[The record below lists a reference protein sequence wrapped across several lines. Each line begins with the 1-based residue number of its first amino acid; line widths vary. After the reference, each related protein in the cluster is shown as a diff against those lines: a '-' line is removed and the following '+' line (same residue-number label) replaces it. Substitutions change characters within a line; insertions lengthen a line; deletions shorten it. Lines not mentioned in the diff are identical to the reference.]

1 MSCILQVVE
10 DVAGYEFRAVVSAR
24 EVFVAVAVDEVIT
37 AVYLCELS
45 NNFVFVSA
53 DVISLYAKRYSLDS
67 L

>member
-10 DVAGYEFRAVVSAR
+10 DVAGYEVRAVVSAR
-24 EVFVAVAVDEVIT
+24 KVFVAVSVDEVIT

-53 DVISLYAKRYSLDS
+53 DVISLYAKCYGCDGL
-67 L
+67 